1 VRQRGWYN
9 LASAEAKVVLQSIG
23 WPEVIGALSFVVGVV
38 VPIWIAMKA
47 RPLGSLPYRWGVYT
61 GIQMAITAVVLFV
74 LGFSTLGRRAAVA
87 GSILVLIG
95 IVAALGAMGTL
106 RRKRWG
112 ALLSIVMLV
121 VLLVV
126 PFFSAVSYAP
136 QTQQPWQAIPILIVL
151 IVNVFYF
158 KKRWRA
164 LG

>member
-1 VRQRGWYN
+1 M
-9 LASAEAKVVLQSIG
+9 LQSIG
-23 WPEVIGALSFVVGVV
+23 WPEAVGGLSFIVGVV

-47 RPLGSLPYRWGVYT
+47 RPLGSFPYRWGVYT
-61 GIQMAITAVVLFV
+61 GIQMAITAVVLLA
-74 LGFSTLGRRAAVA
+74 LGFSALGRRVVVA
-87 GSILVLIG
+87 SSILMLIG
-95 IVAALGAMGTL
+95 IICALGAVGTL

-112 ALLSIVMLV
+112 ALLSLVMLA
-121 VLLVV
+121 LLIVV
-126 PFFSAVSYAP
+126 PFFSAFNYTP

>member
-1 VRQRGWYN
+1 MF
-9 LASAEAKVVLQSIG
+9 LLIG
-23 WPEVIGALSFVVGVV
+23 WPEAVGALSFVVGIV

-47 RPLGSLPYRWGVYT
+47 RPLGPFPYRWGIYT
-61 GIQMAITAVVLFV
+61 GIEMAVTAVVLLA
-74 LGFSTLGRRAAVA
+74 LGLSTLGRSVPVA

-95 IVAALGAMGTL
+95 IITALGAAGTL

-112 ALLSIVMLV
+112 ALLSIVMLA
-121 VLLVV
+121 VLIVV
-126 PFFSAVSYAP
+126 PFFNAFNYTP

-151 IVNVFYF
+151 IVNIFYF